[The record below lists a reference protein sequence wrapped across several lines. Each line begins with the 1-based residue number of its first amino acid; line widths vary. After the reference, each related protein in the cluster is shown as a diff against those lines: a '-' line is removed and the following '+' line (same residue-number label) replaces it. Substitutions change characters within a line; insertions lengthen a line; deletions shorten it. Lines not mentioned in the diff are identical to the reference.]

1 MSKARVLAV
10 FWRHIYNFKHS
21 WDRLFDS
28 FYWPAMDILLWGLT
42 SVYIQQAA
50 ESIPNI
56 VVILLSGL
64 VYWQVVWRSQYE
76 ITVNLLEEMW
86 SNNFVNLFATPLKVS
101 EWIVS
106 VLLLGIV
113 KMIFTVGFALSLV
126 FAAYGV
132 NMFEVGWY
140 MVPFVVLLLA
150 CGWFIGFIVAG
161 FILRYGKRIQTL
173 AWAGV
178 YLFAPF
184 SAIYYTVDTL
194 PGWAQT
200 VSGWVPMSYIFEGM
214 RTVLLHG
221 YMDVR
226 LLGVSLVLVIVYLVL
241 SLMFFNFMFHLSRKA
256 GLASLE

>member
-1 MSKARVLAV
+1 MSKARIFAI

-28 FYWPAMDILLWGLT
+28 FYWPALDILLWGLT
-42 SVYIQQAA
+42 SVYIKQA
-50 ESIPNI
+50 STTIPDI

-76 ITVNLLEEMW
+76 ITVNLLEELW
-86 SNNFVNLFATPLKVS
+86 SHNFVNLFATPLKVS
-101 EWIVS
+101 EWVVS

-113 KMIFTVGFALSLV
+113 KMVFTVGFALFLV
-126 FAAYGV
+126 FSIYGV

-140 MVPFVVLLLA
+140 MVPFVILLLA
-150 CGWFIGFIVAG
+150 SGWFIGFFVAG
-161 FILRYGKRIQTL
+161 IILRYGKRIQTI

-194 PGWAQT
+194 PDWAQK
-200 VSGWVPMSYIFEGM
+200 VSRLVPMSYIFEGM
-214 RTVLLHG
+214 RTVLLGG
-221 YMDVR
+221 YLDIR
-226 LLGVSLVLVIVYLVL
+226 LLGVSSLLVVVYMVL
-241 SLMFFNFMFHLSRKA
+241 SIWFFYFMFRLSRKA